1 MSKARQAADE
11 VNRQQAGRRNLI
23 INGAMQVWQRG
34 TSFTGHSNGAYTA
47 DRYSVQKTG
56 TSNVTRESCSLDE
69 FEYCL
74 KQTQTASGGGK
85 HKPMQLVETGNYFAN
100 GTTLTFSFWARANAT
115 RAYGIT
121 AWDGTNVYGL
131 GSVDITSSW
140 QRFTKTF
147 TLTSRPSSFL
157 RLHVDDDVSQ
167 NDWIETTGWQLE
179 VGDVATP
186 FEHRSYGEELALC
199 QRYFWAQVP
208 KGEATGGAGSSGQYT
223 LGSGGYLSNTQIEI
237 VVHFPTTMR
246 TAPST
251 SVSSGTN
258 YFVAESPDTNDY
270 FNSLTGWGQKK
281 QSALLYT
288 TSGTSGTAGEM
299 ARVAATNTNSYIYWD
314 AEL

>member
-34 TSFTGHSNGAYTA
+34 TSFTGHINGAYTA

-115 RAYGIT
+115 RAYGVT
-121 AWDGTNVYGL
+121 AWDGTNVYSL

-147 TLTSRPSSFL
+147 TLTARPSSFL
-157 RLHVDDDVSQ
+157 RLHVDDTVSQ

-179 VGDVATP
+179 VGEVATP
-186 FEHRSYGEELALC
+186 FEHRSYAEELALC
-199 QRYFWAQVP
+199 SRYYHRYVSAGDNEGVMMAMRYNNGNAYGSYPYPVP
-208 KGEATGGAGSSGQYT
+208 MRTNAPTFSSSST
-223 LGSGGYLSNTQIEI
+223 TAHGYLYGTGFANVTSFQCTQMSDRVAGINFGASGVSNGQA
-237 VVHFPTTMR
+237 VQLRAGP
-246 TAPST
+246 
-251 SVSSGTN
+251 SGTW
-258 YFVAESPDTNDY
+258 FD
-270 FNSLTGWGQKK
+270 F
-281 QSALLYT
+281 
-288 TSGTSGTAGEM
+288 
-299 ARVAATNTNSYIYWD
+299 D